1 MTQLGSHH
9 RLVRKLQGALGDE
22 LCIALDDANV
32 VEKLNP
38 DGRLFIERL
47 GQEVTQEGKMP
58 SSAAELVFDAVAH
71 GLQSEV
77 DADQPIISGELSLSR
92 CSQASSNGRS
102 PTATAR
108 SSQSL
113 TWVRADLVTCRMAL
127 QRLGPHKKI
136 GVTTAVPGTL
146 PTNRAAFFQRLRR
159 EHYRSFITTP
169 FSQAA

>member
-9 RLVRKLQGALGDE
+9 RLGRKPQGALGDE

-32 VEKLNP
+32 VEMLNP

-47 GQEVTQEGKMP
+47 GQEVTQAGKMP
-58 SSAAELVFDAVAH
+58 SSAAERVIDEVAY

-113 TWVRADLVTCRMAL
+113 TWVRADIVVSD
-127 QRLGPHKKI
+127 GPS
-136 GVTTAVPGTL
+136 AVRPAQE
-146 PTNRAAFFQRLRR
+146 NRRHYSGHRYSARRPSGIFQRRRR
-159 EHYRSFITTP
+159 EHHRSFITTP